1 MTDGHYEIGIDD
13 ATLTSDGETVVLR
26 IFMSIMVIPAVFLIY
41 YLASTSV
48 FNY

>member
-26 IFMSIMVIPAVFLIY
+26 IFMSIIVIPTVFLIY
-41 YLASTSV
+41 HLVSTPM
-48 FNY
+48 FK